1 MNPIQIVA
9 EKPNIAPEIIFNIG
23 SFPVTN
29 SLIMTWLII
38 LIIIAI
44 CFFTSKKLK
53 LKPGSK
59 QNIIEILYQG
69 IYGLIDQTT
78 GDKKYT
84 KKLLY
89 LIAPLFIFIGLANL
103 LGIIIPFLSSITYKG
118 MSVFRTPTTD
128 FNITVSLA
136 LAMILLIQWVSIR
149 KRGLFSHFLKYFQ
162 FHEIIKGFGKGINAG
177 IMGIINFILGL
188 MDIITEFARIISLS
202 VRLFGNIFAG
212 ETLAIIIL
220 GGLAY
225 ILPSVWMAMNLFT
238 GTIQAM
244 VFGCLTTAYYMLA
257 VKETE

>member
-53 LKPGSK
+53 LKPDLK

-136 LAMILLIQWVSIR
+136 LAMILSSMSVILRTYVT
-149 KRGLFSHFLKYFQ
+149 RG
-162 FHEIIKGFGKGINAG
+162 
-177 IMGIINFILGL
+177 
-188 MDIITEFARIISLS
+188 
-202 VRLFGNIFAG
+202 
-212 ETLAIIIL
+212 
-220 GGLAY
+220 
-225 ILPSVWMAMNLFT
+225 
-238 GTIQAM
+238 
-244 VFGCLTTAYYMLA
+244 
-257 VKETE
+257 